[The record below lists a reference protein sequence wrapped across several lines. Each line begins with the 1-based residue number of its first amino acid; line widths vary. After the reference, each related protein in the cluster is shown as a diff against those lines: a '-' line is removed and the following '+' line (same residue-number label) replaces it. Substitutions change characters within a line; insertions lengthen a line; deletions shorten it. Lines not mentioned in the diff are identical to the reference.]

1 MPFALATVPGSGNR
15 LYSHGPMP
23 SPFAT
28 SLPIDDALPELRA
41 ALRAGTNAVLVAP
54 PGAGKTTRVPL
65 ALVGEPWVAG
75 RKILVLEPRRLAA
88 RAAAT
93 RMARTLG
100 EEAGQTV
107 GYRARFGSKVGRD
120 TRIEVITEGIFT
132 RMMLDDPELSG
143 VAAVLFDE
151 FHERSLDAD
160 LGLALALDAQGALR
174 EDLRLLVM
182 SATLDGARVA
192 RLLGEAPVIESLG
205 RAYPVETR
213 YAGRDP
219 RSPIDRQM
227 AEAIQRALAG
237 ETGSILAF
245 LPGVAE
251 IRRTERLLREAVS
264 DPSVDIDPLYGAL
277 LPAEQDRAISPAP
290 AGRRK
295 VVLATSIA
303 ETSLTIE
310 DVRLVVD
317 SGLARVPR
325 FEPGVG
331 LTRLET
337 VRVSRA
343 AADQRRGRAGRT
355 QPGICIRLWNEPET
369 ASLPA
374 YATPEILA
382 ADLARLVLDLA
393 VWGVREP
400 STLAFLDPPPA
411 PAVSEA
417 KALLAALGALDADGQ
432 VSELGRAMSRLP
444 LEPRLARMVIEGA
457 RRGAGTEAA
466 RIAAVVSER
475 GLGGDAPD
483 LAHRL
488 MDFSRDRSGRTDEAR
503 RLAERWAR
511 EAEALVS
518 RERIPGPPPGPAVLL
533 ALAFPDRIA
542 RGRGDGRRFVLAN
555 GRGAALDP
563 ASSLAR
569 ARFLAIAELTGT
581 ADEARILLA
590 AELTEAEIE
599 AEFGGAITEGV
610 ETAFDPAS
618 GALRARHLRR
628 LGALVLAER
637 TAPLKPGPETARALA
652 RAAAARGLERLG
664 WSDAQRQ
671 WLDRAR
677 FLHASLPEIWP
688 DLSWST
694 LAETVEEWL
703 APQLDGLTA
712 LGQINADALGR
723 ALSGLLP
730 WELARRM
737 EQEAPSH
744 FEVPTGSRLPID
756 YAAEGG
762 PALSVR
768 VQELFGL
775 TTHPAIAGGR
785 VPLTLA
791 LLSPAHRPI
800 QLTRDLPAFWS
811 GSWRDVRADMRGR
824 YPRHP
829 WPEDP
834 AQAAP
839 TRRAKPRG

>member
-1 MPFALATVPGSGNR
+1 MRAFS
-15 LYSHGPMP
+15 
-23 SPFAT
+23 SP
-28 SLPIDDALPELRA
+28 LPIDDALPALTA
-41 ALRAGTNAVLVAP
+41 ALRAGTSAVLVAP

-65 ALVGEPWVAG
+65 ALLDEPWVAG
-75 RKILVLEPRRLAA
+75 RRILVLEPRRIAA
-88 RAAAT
+88 RASAE
-93 RMARTLG
+93 RMAATLG
-100 EEAGQTV
+100 ERAGESV
-107 GYRARFGSKVGRD
+107 GYRARFGSKIGRD

-132 RMMLDDPELSG
+132 RMVLDDPELSG

-151 FHERSLDAD
+151 FHERGLDAD
-160 LGLALALDAQGALR
+160 LGLALALDAQSALR

-192 RLLGEAPVIESLG
+192 ALMGEAPVIESLG

-213 YAGRDP
+213 YLGRDP

-227 AEAIQRALAG
+227 TDAVLRALNS

-245 LPGVAE
+245 LPGAGE
-251 IRRTERLLREAVS
+251 IRRTERALREAVR
-264 DPSVDIDPLYGAL
+264 DPSIDIDPLYGAL
-277 LPAEQDRAISPAP
+277 APAEQDRAISPAP

-310 DVRLVVD
+310 GVRIVID

-355 QPGICIRLWNEPET
+355 APGICWRLWSEPET
-369 ASLPA
+369 VSLPA
-374 YATPEILA
+374 FATPEILA
-382 ADLARLVLDLA
+382 ADLSRLVLDLA
-393 VWGVREP
+393 VWGVRDP
-400 STLAFLDPPPA
+400 ASLAFLDPPPES
-411 PAVSEA
+411 AVKEA
-417 KALLAALGALDADGQ
+417 RALLAALGALDRDGQ
-432 VSELGRAMSRLP
+432 VSPRGRAMARLP
-444 LEPRLARMVIEGA
+444 LEPRLARMVIDGA
-457 RRGAGTEAA
+457 RRGAGEQAA
-466 RIAAVVSER
+466 LIAAIVSER

-483 LAHRL
+483 LRHRL
-488 MDFSRDRSGRTDEAR
+488 DDLRRDRARRTEEAR
-503 RLAERWAR
+503 RLAERWAQ
-511 EAEALVS
+511 EAA
-518 RERIPGPPPGPAVLL
+518 RAAERLPGPAMASSPSPAVLL

-542 RGRGDGRRFVLAN
+542 RARGDGRRFVLAN
-555 GRGAALDP
+555 GRGGALDP
-563 ASSLAR
+563 ASPLAR
-569 ARFLAIAELTGT
+569 ARYLAIAELTGT

-599 AEFGGAITEGV
+599 AEFGEAITEGV
-610 ETAFDPAS
+610 ETQFDPAA
-618 GALRARHLRR
+618 GALRARHVRR
-628 LGALVLAER
+628 LGSLVLAER
-637 TAPLKPGPETARALA
+637 TAPVTPGPEAARALA

-664 WSDAQRQ
+664 WSDHQRQ
-671 WLDRAR
+671 WLDRLR
-677 FLHASLPEIWP
+677 FLHGSAPDLWP
-688 DLSWST
+688 DVTVET
-694 LAETVEEWL
+694 LAASVEHWL
-703 APQLDGLTA
+703 APALEGLTS
-712 LGQINADALGR
+712 LGQIDADRLGR
-723 ALSGLLP
+723 ALAGLLP
-730 WELARRM
+730 WDLARRL
-737 EQEAPSH
+737 EEDAPTH

-762 PALSVR
+762 PQIAVR

-775 TTHPAIAGGR
+775 TTHPSIAGGR

-800 QLTRDLPAFWS
+800 QLTRNLPAFWS

-834 AQAAP
+834 AVAEP
-839 TRRAKPRG
+839 TRRAKPRGS

>member
-1 MPFALATVPGSGNR
+1 MLPNP
-15 LYSHGPMP
+15 
-23 SPFAT
+23 
-28 SLPIDDALPELRA
+28 LPIDDALPELTA
-41 ALRAGTNAVLVAP
+41 ALRAGASAVLVAP

-65 ALVGEPWVAG
+65 ALLGEPWVAG

-93 RMARTLG
+93 RMAQTLG

-107 GYRARFGSKVGRD
+107 GYRARFGSKIGRA

-132 RMMLDDPELSG
+132 RMMLDDPELSE

-192 RLLGEAPVIESLG
+192 RLLAGAPVIESLG
-205 RAYPVETR
+205 RAFPVATR
-213 YAGRDP
+213 YAGRLP
-219 RSPIDRQM
+219 GAPIERQM
-227 AEAIQRALAG
+227 ADLIARALRE
-237 ETGSILAF
+237 ETGSLLAF
-245 LPGVAE
+245 LPGASE
-251 IRRTERLLREAVS
+251 IRRTERFLRETVH
-264 DPSVDIDPLYGAL
+264 DPALDIAPLYGAL
-277 LPAEQDRAISPAP
+277 PPAEQDRAIAPAP
-290 AGRRK
+290 KARRK

-310 DVRLVVD
+310 GVRVVID

-355 QPGICIRLWNEPET
+355 EPGVCLRLWSEPET

-374 YATPEILA
+374 FATPEILA
-382 ADLARLVLDLA
+382 ADLSRLVLDLA
-393 VWGVREP
+393 VWGVRDP
-400 STLAFLDPPPA
+400 ASLAFLDPPPA
-411 PAVSEA
+411 PAVKEA
-417 KALLAALGALDADGQ
+417 KALLTALGAFDADGQ
-432 VSELGRAMSRLP
+432 VSALGRAMARLP

-457 RRGAGTEAA
+457 RRGVGEEAA
-466 RIAAVVSER
+466 RIAALVSER

-488 MDFSRDRSGRTDEAR
+488 MDFSRDRTRRAEEAR
-503 RLAERWAR
+503 RLAERWAD
-511 EAEALVS
+511 EAERQVAGTRGAGTRAAGEAPS
-518 RERIPGPPPGPAVLL
+518 PAVLL
-533 ALAFPDRIA
+533 ALAFPDRVA

-555 GRGAALDP
+555 GRGAAIDP
-563 ASSLAR
+563 ATSLAR

-599 AEFGGAITEGV
+599 AEFGDAITEGV
-610 ETAFDPAS
+610 ETAFDAAS
-618 GALRARHLRR
+618 GALRARHIRR
-628 LGALVLAER
+628 LGALALAER

-652 RAAAARGLERLG
+652 HAAVARGLERLS
-664 WSDAQRQ
+664 WSEAQRQ

-677 FLHASLPEIWP
+677 FLYASAPDLWP
-688 DLSWST
+688 DLGWEA
-694 LAETVEEWL
+694 LAASVEDWL
-703 APQLDGLTA
+703 APVLDDITSLGA
-712 LGQINADALGR
+712 LDADRLGR

-730 WELARRM
+730 WELSRGM
-737 EQEAPSH
+737 EAAAPTH
-744 FEVPTGSRLPID
+744 YEVPTGSRLPID

-762 PALSVR
+762 PTLHVR

-775 TTHPAIAGGR
+775 TTHPSIAGGR
-785 VPLTLA
+785 VPLILS

-800 QLTRDLPAFWS
+800 QLTRDLPAFWA

-834 AQAAP
+834 AQAEP

>member
-1 MPFALATVPGSGNR
+1 MPVSFSTP
-15 LYSHGPMP
+15 
-23 SPFAT
+23 
-28 SLPIDDALPELRA
+28 LPIDDALPALTA
-41 ALRAGTNAVLVAP
+41 ALRAGSSAVLVAP

-65 ALVGEPWVAG
+65 ALLDEPWVNG
-75 RKILVLEPRRLAA
+75 RRILVLEPRRIAA
-88 RAAAT
+88 RAAAE
-93 RMARTLG
+93 RMASTLG
-100 EEAGQTV
+100 ESAGQRV
-107 GYRARFGSKVGRD
+107 GYRARFGSKVGRS

-132 RMMLDDPELSG
+132 RMMLDDPELSD

-213 YAGRDP
+213 YLGRDP
-219 RSPIDRQM
+219 RAPIDRQM
-227 AEAIQRALAG
+227 TDAVLRALNS
-237 ETGSILAF
+237 ETGSVLAF
-245 LPGVAE
+245 LPGAAE
-251 IRRTERLLREAVS
+251 IRRTERALREAVR
-264 DPSVDIDPLYGAL
+264 DPAIDIDPLYGAL
-277 LPAEQDRAISPAP
+277 DPRHQDRAIAPAP

-310 DVRLVVD
+310 GVRIVVD

-355 QPGICIRLWNEPET
+355 ELGVCLRLWNEPET

-374 YATPEILA
+374 FATPEILT
-382 ADLARLVLDLA
+382 ADLSRLVLDLA
-393 VWGVREP
+393 VWGVRDP
-400 STLAFLDPPPA
+400 ATLAFLDPPPE
-411 PAVSEA
+411 PAAKEA

-444 LEPRLARMVIEGA
+444 LEPRLARMVIEGV
-457 RRGAGTEAA
+457 RRGAGEEAA
-466 RIAAVVSER
+466 LIAAIVSER
-475 GLGGDAPD
+475 GLGSDAPD
-483 LAHRL
+483 LMHRL
-488 MDFSRDRSGRTDEAR
+488 DDLRRDRSRRAEEAR

-511 EAEALVS
+511 EAAGLTARLNAGGMPS
-518 RERIPGPPPGPAVLL
+518 PAILL

-563 ASSLAR
+563 ASPLVRAQYLAV
-569 ARFLAIAELTGT
+569 AELTGT

-590 AELTEAEIE
+590 AELSEAEIE
-599 AEFGGAITEGV
+599 AEFGDAITEGV
-610 ETAFDPAS
+610 ETGFDAAS
-618 GALRARHLRR
+618 GALRARHVRR
-628 LGALVLAER
+628 LGSLVLAER
-637 TAPLKPGPETARALA
+637 TAPLKPGPETTRALA
-652 RAAAARGLERLG
+652 RAAATRGLERLS
-664 WSDAQRQ
+664 WSDHQRQ

-677 FLHASLPEIWP
+677 FLHANAPDIWL
-688 DLSWST
+688 DLSWPL
-694 LAETVEEWL
+694 LAETVEDWL
-703 APQLDGLTA
+703 APQLDSVTA
-712 LGQINADALGR
+712 LSQIDADLLGR
-723 ALSGLLP
+723 ALAALLP
-730 WELARRM
+730 WELSRRM
-737 EQEAPSH
+737 EQEAPTH

-762 PALSVR
+762 PTLSVR

-785 VPLTLA
+785 VPLVLA

-800 QLTRDLPAFWS
+800 QLTRDLPSFWN

-824 YPRHP
+824 YPKHP

-834 AQAAP
+834 AHAEP
-839 TRRAKPRG
+839 TRRAKPRVQ

>member
-1 MPFALATVPGSGNR
+1 MPPPL
-15 LYSHGPMP
+15 
-23 SPFAT
+23 SP
-28 SLPIDDALPELRA
+28 LPIDDALPELTA
-41 ALRAGTNAVLVAP
+41 ALRAGASAVLVAP

-65 ALVGEPWVAG
+65 ALLGEPWVGG

-93 RMARTLG
+93 RMAQTLG

-107 GYRARFGSKVGRD
+107 GYRARFGSKVGRA

-132 RMMLDDPELSG
+132 RMMLDDPELSE

-174 EDLRLLVM
+174 EDLRILVM

-192 RLLGEAPVIESLG
+192 RLLDGAPVVESLG
-205 RAYPVETR
+205 RAFPVETR
-213 YAGRDP
+213 YAGRLP
-219 RSPIDRQM
+219 GAPVERQM
-227 AEAIQRALAG
+227 ADLITRALRE
-237 ETGSILAF
+237 ETGSLLAF
-245 LPGVAE
+245 LPGASE
-251 IRRTERLLREAVS
+251 IRRTERFLRETVH
-264 DPSVDIDPLYGAL
+264 DPALDITPLYGAL
-277 LPAEQDRAISPAP
+277 PPAEQDRAIAPAP
-290 AGRRK
+290 KGRRK

-310 DVRLVVD
+310 GVRVVID

-355 QPGICIRLWNEPET
+355 EPGVCLRLWSEPET

-374 YATPEILA
+374 FATPEILA
-382 ADLARLVLDLA
+382 ADLSRLVLDLA
-393 VWGVREP
+393 VWGVRDP
-400 STLAFLDPPPA
+400 ATLAFLDPPPA
-411 PAVSEA
+411 PAVKEA
-417 KALLAALGALDADGQ
+417 KALLASLGAFDADGQ
-432 VSELGRAMSRLP
+432 VSPLGRAMARLP

-457 RRGAGTEAA
+457 RRGAGEEAA
-466 RIAAVVSER
+466 RIAALVSER

-488 MDFSRDRSGRTDEAR
+488 MDFSRDRSRRAEEAR
-503 RLAERWAR
+503 RLAERWAD
-511 EAEALVS
+511 EAERQVAGTRAAGEVPS
-518 RERIPGPPPGPAVLL
+518 PAALL
-533 ALAFPDRIA
+533 ALAFPDRVA

-590 AELTEAEIE
+590 TELTEAEIE
-599 AEFGGAITEGV
+599 AEFGDAITEGV
-610 ETAFDPAS
+610 ETAFDAAAS
-618 GALRARHLRR
+618 ALRARHIRR

-652 RAAAARGLERLG
+652 RAAAARGLERLA
-664 WSDAQRQ
+664 WSEAQRQ
-671 WLDRAR
+671 FLDRAR
-677 FLHASLPEIWP
+677 FLHASAPDLWP
-688 DLSWST
+688 DLGWEA
-694 LAETVEEWL
+694 LAATAEDWL
-703 APQLDGLTA
+703 APVLDDITSLGAVTA
-712 LGQINADALGR
+712 DRLGQ

-730 WELARRM
+730 WELSRGM
-737 EQEAPSH
+737 EAAAPTH
-744 FEVPTGSRLPID
+744 YEVPTGSRLPID

-762 PALSVR
+762 PTLHVR

-775 TTHPAIAGGR
+775 TTHPSIAGGR
-785 VPLTLA
+785 VPLILS

-800 QLTRDLPAFWS
+800 QLTRDLPAFWA

-834 AQAAP
+834 AQAEP

>member
-1 MPFALATVPGSGNR
+1 MLPNP
-15 LYSHGPMP
+15 
-23 SPFAT
+23 
-28 SLPIDDALPELRA
+28 LPIDDALPELTA
-41 ALRAGTNAVLVAP
+41 ALRAGASAVLVAP

-65 ALVGEPWVAG
+65 ALLGEPWMAG

-93 RMARTLG
+93 RMAQTLG

-107 GYRARFGSKVGRD
+107 GYRARFGSKVGRA

-132 RMMLDDPELSG
+132 RMMLDDPELSE

-192 RLLGEAPVIESLG
+192 RLLAGAPVIESLG
-205 RAYPVETR
+205 RAFPVATR
-213 YAGRDP
+213 YAGRLP
-219 RSPIDRQM
+219 GAPVERQM
-227 AEAIQRALAG
+227 ADLIARALRE
-237 ETGSILAF
+237 ETGSLLAF
-245 LPGVAE
+245 LPGASE
-251 IRRTERLLREAVS
+251 IRRTERFLRETVH
-264 DPSVDIDPLYGAL
+264 DPALDIAPLYGAL
-277 LPAEQDRAISPAP
+277 PPAEQDRAIAPAP
-290 AGRRK
+290 PGRRK

-310 DVRLVVD
+310 GVRVVID

-355 QPGICIRLWNEPET
+355 EPGVCLRLWSEPET

-374 YATPEILA
+374 FATPEILA
-382 ADLARLVLDLA
+382 ADLSRLVLDLA
-393 VWGVREP
+393 VWGVRDP
-400 STLAFLDPPPA
+400 ASLAFLDPPPA
-411 PAVSEA
+411 PAVKEA
-417 KALLAALGALDADGQ
+417 KVLLTALGAFDADGQ
-432 VSELGRAMSRLP
+432 VSPLGRAMARLP

-457 RRGAGTEAA
+457 RRGAGEEAA
-466 RIAAVVSER
+466 RIAALVSER

-488 MDFSRDRSGRTDEAR
+488 MDFSRDRSRRAEEAR
-503 RLAERWAR
+503 RLAERWAG
-511 EAEALVS
+511 EAERQVAS
-518 RERIPGPPPGPAVLL
+518 TRASGDAPSPAVLL
-533 ALAFPDRIA
+533 ALAFPDRVA

-555 GRGAALDP
+555 GRGAAIDP
-563 ASSLAR
+563 ATSLAR

-599 AEFGGAITEGV
+599 AEFGDAITEGV
-610 ETAFDPAS
+610 ETAFDAAAS
-618 GALRARHLRR
+618 ALRARHIRR

-652 RAAAARGLERLG
+652 RAAAARGLERLS

-671 WLDRAR
+671 FLDRAR
-677 FLHASLPEIWP
+677 FLHASAPDLWP
-688 DLSWST
+688 DLGWEA
-694 LAETVEEWL
+694 LAATAEDWL
-703 APQLDGLTA
+703 APVLEDVTSLGAVTA
-712 LGQINADALGR
+712 DRLGQ

-730 WELARRM
+730 WELSRRM
-737 EQEAPSH
+737 DAEAPTH
-744 FEVPTGSRLPID
+744 YEVPTGSRLPID

-762 PALSVR
+762 PTLHVR

-775 TTHPAIAGGR
+775 TTHPSIAGGR
-785 VPLTLA
+785 VPLILS

-800 QLTRDLPAFWS
+800 QLTRDLPAFWA

-834 AQAAP
+834 AQAEP

>member
-1 MPFALATVPGSGNR
+1 MAAPL
-15 LYSHGPMP
+15 
-23 SPFAT
+23 SP
-28 SLPIDDALPELRA
+28 LPIDDALPALTA
-41 ALRAGTNAVLVAP
+41 ALRAGNAAVLVAP

-65 ALVGEPWVAG
+65 ALLDEPWVAG

-93 RMARTLG
+93 RMAQTLG
-100 EEAGQTV
+100 EAAGQTV
-107 GYRARFGSKVGRD
+107 GYRARFGSKVGRH

-174 EDLRLLVM
+174 EDLRILVM

-192 RLLGEAPVIESLG
+192 RLLDGAPVVESLG
-205 RAYPVETR
+205 RAFPVETR
-213 YAGRDP
+213 YAGRVP
-219 RSPIDRQM
+219 GAPVERQM
-227 AEAIQRALAG
+227 AEVIAGTLAR
-237 ETGSILAF
+237 ESGSILAF
-245 LPGVAE
+245 LPGAAE
-251 IRRTERLLREAVS
+251 IRRTERFLREAIR
-264 DPSVDIDPLYGAL
+264 DPAIDIAPLYGAL
-277 LPAEQDRAISPAP
+277 TPAEQDRAIAPAP
-290 AGRRK
+290 PGRRK

-310 DVRLVVD
+310 GVRVVVD

-355 QPGICIRLWNEPET
+355 EPGVCLRLWHEPET

-374 YATPEILA
+374 FATPEILA
-382 ADLARLVLDLA
+382 ADLSRLMLDLA
-393 VWGVREP
+393 VWGVRDP
-400 STLAFLDPPPA
+400 ATMAFLDPPPA
-411 PAVSEA
+411 PAVKEA

-432 VSELGRAMSRLP
+432 VSEHGRAMARLP

-457 RRGAGTEAA
+457 RRGAGEDAA
-466 RIAAVVSER
+466 RIAALVSER
-475 GLGGDAPD
+475 GLGGDALD
-483 LAHRL
+483 LTHRM
-488 MDFSRDRSGRTDEAR
+488 MDFSRDRSRRTEEAQ
-503 RLAERWAR
+503 RLAERWAG
-511 EAEALVS
+511 EAERQVVGTRAGGDAPS
-518 RERIPGPPPGPAVLL
+518 PAVLL

-590 AELTEAEIE
+590 AELSEAEIE
-599 AEFGGAITEGV
+599 AEFGTAITEGV

-637 TAPLKPGPETARALA
+637 TAPLKPGPDTAQALA
-652 RAAAARGLERLG
+652 HAAAARGLERLA

-677 FLHASLPEIWP
+677 FLHASAPELWP
-688 DLSWST
+688 DLSWAT
-694 LAETVEEWL
+694 LTATVEDWL
-703 APQLDGLTA
+703 APALGDVTA
-712 LGQINADALGR
+712 LSALDADRLGR
-723 ALSGLLP
+723 ALATLLP
-730 WELARRM
+730 WESARRM
-737 EQEAPSH
+737 ETEAPTH
-744 FEVPTGSRLPID
+744 VEVPTGSRLPID

-762 PALSVR
+762 PTLHVR

-775 TTHPAIAGGR
+775 TTHPSIAGGR
-785 VPLTLA
+785 VPLVLS

-800 QLTRDLPAFWS
+800 QLTRDLPAFWA

-829 WPEDP
+829 WPENP
-834 AQAAP
+834 AQAEP

>member
-1 MPFALATVPGSGNR
+1 MPPPL
-15 LYSHGPMP
+15 
-23 SPFAT
+23 SP
-28 SLPIDDALPELRA
+28 LPIDDALPELTA
-41 ALRAGTNAVLVAP
+41 ALRAGASAVLVAP

-65 ALVGEPWVAG
+65 ALLGEPWVAG

-93 RMARTLG
+93 RMAQTLG

-107 GYRARFGSKVGRD
+107 GYRARFGSKTGRA

-132 RMMLDDPELSG
+132 RMMLDDPELSD

-192 RLLGEAPVIESLG
+192 RLLAGAPVIESLG
-205 RAYPVETR
+205 RAFPVETR
-213 YAGRDP
+213 YAGRLP
-219 RSPIDRQM
+219 GAPVERQM
-227 AEAIQRALAG
+227 ADLITRALRE
-237 ETGSILAF
+237 ETGSLLAF
-245 LPGVAE
+245 LPGASE
-251 IRRTERLLREAVS
+251 IRRTERFLREAIR
-264 DPSVDIDPLYGAL
+264 DPAIDIAPLYGAL
-277 LPAEQDRAISPAP
+277 PPAEQDRAIAPAP
-290 AGRRK
+290 PGRRK

-310 DVRLVVD
+310 GVRVVID

-355 QPGICIRLWNEPET
+355 EPGVCLRLWSEPET

-374 YATPEILA
+374 FATPEILA
-382 ADLARLVLDLA
+382 ADLSRLVLDLA
-393 VWGVREP
+393 VWGVRDP
-400 STLAFLDPPPA
+400 ATLACLDPPPA
-411 PAVSEA
+411 PAVKEA
-417 KALLAALGALDADGQ
+417 KALLTALGAFDADGQ
-432 VSELGRAMSRLP
+432 VSPLGRAMARLP

-457 RRGAGTEAA
+457 RRGAGEEAA
-466 RIAAVVSER
+466 RIAALVSER

-488 MDFSRDRSGRTDEAR
+488 MDFSRDRSRRAEEAR
-503 RLAERWAR
+503 RLAERWAG
-511 EAEALVS
+511 EAERQMAGTRGAGTRGAGDAPS
-518 RERIPGPPPGPAVLL
+518 PAVLL
-533 ALAFPDRIA
+533 ALAFPDRVA

-555 GRGAALDP
+555 GRGAAIDP
-563 ASSLAR
+563 AAALAR

-599 AEFGGAITEGV
+599 AEFGDAITEGV
-610 ETAFDPAS
+610 ETAFDAAAS
-618 GALRARHLRR
+618 ALRARHIRR

-652 RAAAARGLERLG
+652 RAAAARGLERLA

-677 FLHASLPEIWP
+677 FLHASAPDLWP
-688 DLSWST
+688 DLGWEA
-694 LAETVEEWL
+694 LAATAEDWL
-703 APQLDGLTA
+703 APVLDDITSLGAVTA
-712 LGQINADALGR
+712 DRLGQ

-730 WELARRM
+730 WELSRGM
-737 EQEAPSH
+737 EAAAPTH
-744 FEVPTGSRLPID
+744 YEVPTGSRLPID

-762 PALSVR
+762 PTLHVR

-775 TTHPAIAGGR
+775 TTHPSIAGGR
-785 VPLTLA
+785 VPLILS

-800 QLTRDLPAFWS
+800 QLTRDLPAFWA

-834 AQAAP
+834 AQAEP